1 MDYLIKS
8 EGAVLG
14 FSVQKYYIDFLCKQ
28 MLYKIDKESQ
38 KIVCKK
44 EIFEKE
50 GSSKIM
56 VADENCIYIS
66 DFCTL
71 YVLDRKSYEIIGKWK
86 IGKDVS
92 SDICGM
98 TVDEKRIYCSIRNGR
113 IITIDKSSFNKHE
126 YVISDAS
133 MWSLKI
139 FDHYLLCGT
148 VDGQLLLLDRETMLK
163 EKKLNLSKKNIR
175 SLYLSGTTLFA
186 ACQDKKLFKIDL
198 TKFEVVDLQ
207 KNVHKKMFDCV
218 GVYNNMLVTASYPC
232 SEITLWDI
240 NTLEKRKEI
249 KTPLSLSGN
258 AYIEGDKLY
267 ITSRNI
273 YGIGIINMKRLI

>member
-8 EGAVLG
+8 ESAVLG
-14 FSVQKYYIDFLCKQ
+14 FCIQEYYIDFLCKK
-28 MLYKIDKESQ
+28 MLYKINKESG

-44 EIFEKE
+44 EIFDKE
-50 GSSKIM
+50 GSARIII
-56 VADENCIYIS
+56 ADENRIYIS

-71 YVLDRKSYEIIGKWK
+71 YVLGREDYEIIGKWK
-86 IGKDVS
+86 IGEDLS
-92 SDICGM
+92 TDICGM
-98 TVDEKRIYCSIRNGR
+98 TVDEKRIYCSIRNGK
-113 IITIDKSSFNKHE
+113 IIAVDKSSFDKHE
-126 YVISDAS
+126 YVISGAS

-148 VDGQLLLLDRETMLK
+148 VDGQLLLLDRDTMLS
-163 EKKLNLSKKNIR
+163 EKKLDLSKQNIR
-175 SLYLSGTTLFA
+175 SLYVNGTTLYA

-198 TKFEVVDLQ
+198 QKFEIDKLQ

-218 GVYNNMLVTASYPC
+218 GLYNDMLVTVSYPC
-232 SEITLWDI
+232 SEITLWDM

-249 KTPLSLSGN
+249 KTPLGLSGN
-258 AYIEGDKLY
+258 AYIERDKLY

-273 YGIGIINMKRLI
+273 YGIGIISFNEF

>member
-14 FSVQKYYIDFLCKQ
+14 FCMQKYYIDFLCKKT
-28 MLYKIDKESQ
+28 LYKIDKKSKE
-38 KIVCKK
+38 IVCKK
-44 EIFEKE
+44 ELFEKE
-50 GSSKIM
+50 GSARIM
-56 VADENCIYIS
+56 AADENRIYIS

-71 YVLDRKSYEIIGKWK
+71 YALGREDYEIIGKWK
-86 IGKDVS
+86 IGEDLS

-113 IITIDKSSFNKHE
+113 IITIDKSSFAKHE

-139 FDHYLLCGT
+139 FEHYLLCGT
-148 VDGQLLLLDRETMLK
+148 VNGQLLLLDRDTMLS
-163 EKKLNLSKKNIR
+163 EKKLILSKQNIR
-175 SLYLSGTTLFA
+175 SLYVNGTTLYA

-198 TKFEVVDLQ
+198 PKFEIVKLQ
-207 KNVHKKMFDCV
+207 KNVHEKMFDCV
-218 GVYNNMLVTASYPC
+218 GLYDDMLVSVSYPC
-232 SEITLWDI
+232 SEITLWDM
-240 NTLEKRKEI
+240 NTLEKIKEI
-249 KTPLSLSGN
+249 ETPLSLSGK
-258 AYIEGDKLY
+258 AYIEGNKLY

-273 YGIGIINMKRLI
+273 YGIGIIYLNDF

>member
-14 FSVQKYYIDFLCKQ
+14 FCMQKYYIDFLCKKT
-28 MLYKIDKESQ
+28 LYKINKKSKE
-38 KIVCKK
+38 IVCKK

-50 GSSKIM
+50 GSARIM
-56 VADENCIYIS
+56 AADENRIYIS

-71 YVLDRKSYEIIGKWK
+71 YVIGREDYEIIGKWK
-86 IGKDVS
+86 LGEDLS

-113 IITIDKSSFNKHE
+113 IITIDKSSFGKHE

-139 FDHYLLCGT
+139 FEHYLLGGT
-148 VDGQLLLLDRETMLK
+148 IDGQLLLLDRDTMLG
-163 EKKLNLSKKNIR
+163 EKKLILSKQNIR
-175 SLYLSGTTLFA
+175 SLYVNGTTLYA

-198 TKFEVVDLQ
+198 PKFEIVKLQ
-207 KNVHKKMFDCV
+207 KNVHEKMFDCV
-218 GVYNNMLVTASYPC
+218 GLYDDMLVTVSYPC
-232 SEITLWDI
+232 SEITLWDM
-240 NTLEKRKEI
+240 NTLKKIKEI
-249 KTPLSLSGN
+249 KTPLSLSGK
-258 AYIEGDKLY
+258 AYIEGNKMY

-273 YGIGIINMKRLI
+273 YGIGIIHLNDF

>member
-14 FSVQKYYIDFLCKQ
+14 FCIKKHYIDFLCGKT
-28 MLYKIDKESQ
+28 LYKMDKES
-38 KIVCKK
+38 KTVVCKK

-50 GSSKIM
+50 GLARIM
-56 VADENCIYIS
+56 AADENRIYIS

-71 YVLDRKSYEIIGKWK
+71 YVLNGEDYEILGKWK
-86 IGKDVS
+86 IGEDLS

-98 TVDEKRIYCSIRNGR
+98 VTDEKKIYCSIRNGR
-113 IITIDKSSFNKHE
+113 IITVDKSFYDRNE
-126 YVISDAS
+126 YIVSDAS

-139 FDHYLLCGT
+139 FNNCLLCGT
-148 VDGQLLLLDRETMLK
+148 VDGQLLLLNKETMAV
-163 EKKLNLSKKNIR
+163 EKKLTLSKHNIR
-175 SLYLSGTTLFA
+175 SLYVNGTILYA

-198 TKFEVVDLQ
+198 TEFKLLESQ

-218 GVYNNMLVTASYPC
+218 GLYDDMLVTVSYPC
-232 SEITLWDI
+232 GEIALWDM

-249 KTPLSLSGN
+249 KTPLSLNGN

-267 ITSRNI
+267 IASRNI
-273 YGIGIINMKRLI
+273 YGIGRIYLK